1 MNDAPINELAKA
13 LSLAQGS
20 FQNPLKDGKNPHFN
34 SRYATLD
41 ALQDATRKVLSD
53 NGLCVTQLPQPGPEG
68 WELHTMLIHTSGQ
81 SITSRLPLMAFA
93 KGAQA
98 AGSEITYMRRY
109 AYASILN
116 ITAEEDD
123 DANGAQN
130 QWGEDRS
137 KPQRGPHPNV
147 FTKGEGEQRYAGVTP
162 PTANERAMQGGSA
175 PDGEQ
180 KVGRITE
187 VKASADGGCWFVTVA
202 GFSEKGMGNIVWT
215 RDKDLGEHLVKEQG
229 NVVHAHLRS
238 KKPGSYQLISYIP
251 AEDQNV

>member
-1 MNDAPINELAKA
+1 MSEPINELAKA
-13 LSLAQGS
+13 LSVAQGA

-53 NGLCVTQLPQPGPEG
+53 NGLCVTQLPQPGPDG

-81 SITSRLPLMAFA
+81 SLTSRLPLTAFS

-98 AGSEITYMRRY
+98 AGGEITYMRRY

-123 DANGAQN
+123 DGNSAQ
-130 QWGEDRS
+130 
-137 KPQRGPHPNV
+137 
-147 FTKGEGEQRYAGVTP
+147 
-162 PTANERAMQGGSA
+162 GSA
-175 PDGEQ
+175 PGREYKLNPLEIIKKHHEASIEAADKAVGELLTGESQ
-180 KVGRITE
+180 KTGRITA
-187 VKASADGGCWFVTVA
+187 VTASADGGCWFVTVA
-202 GFSEKGMGNIVWT
+202 GFSEKGMGNSVWT
-215 RDKDLGEHLVKEQG
+215 RDKDLASSLVKEQG

-251 AEDQNV
+251 EEDGNE

>member
-1 MNDAPINELAKA
+1 MTDQINELAKA
-13 LSLAQGS
+13 LSAAQGA

-41 ALQDATRKVLSD
+41 ALQDATRSVLSQ

-81 SITSRLPLMAFA
+81 SITSRLPLMAFS

-130 QWGEDRS
+130 TYIGTVQGREYKLKPPEPFADMRPNQPDNGEF
-137 KPQRGPHPNV
+137 QRVGMINSV
-147 FTKGEGEQRYAGVTP
+147 RAWDSGDGWSLSIGDFGGKKGEAVWTKDKKM
-162 PTANERAMQGGSA
+162 ADAL
-175 PDGEQ
+175 
-180 KVGRITE
+180 
-187 VKASADGGCWFVTVA
+187 VKDGGTV
-202 GFSEKGMGNIVWT
+202 V
-215 RDKDLGEHLVKEQG
+215 R
-229 NVVHAHLRS
+229 AHLRS
-238 KKPGSYQLISYIP
+238 KKPGSYQLISYIIP
-251 AEDQNV
+251 EEEQV

>member
-1 MNDAPINELAKA
+1 MNEINELAKA
-13 LSLAQGS
+13 LSLAQGE

-41 ALQDATRKVLSD
+41 ALQDATRKVLAN

-81 SITSRLPLMAFA
+81 SITSRLPLLTFS

-123 DANGAQN
+123 DANGAQSAAP
-130 QWGEDRS
+130 ERS
-137 KPQRGPHPNV
+137 GREYKLNPAPV
-147 FTKGEGEQRYAGVTP
+147 VEGNGDSKQVARVI
-162 PTANERAMQGGSA
+162 
-175 PDGEQ
+175 D
-180 KVGRITE
+180 
-187 VKASADGGCWFVTVA
+187 VKASVDGGCWFIDLG
-202 GFSEKGMGNIVWT
+202 GFSSKGSGNTVWT
-215 RDKDLGEHLVKEQG
+215 RDKELAAHLVQAQG
-229 NVVHAHLRS
+229 NMIHAHLRS

-251 AEDQNV
+251 AEDQANG

>member
-1 MNDAPINELAKA
+1 MTEQINELAKA
-13 LSLAQGS
+13 LSIAQGA

-41 ALQDATRKVLSD
+41 ALQDATRSVLSQ

-81 SITSRLPLMAFA
+81 SITSRLPLMAFS

-123 DANGAQN
+123 DANGAQSAAP
-130 QWGEDRS
+130 ERS
-137 KPQRGPHPNV
+137 GREYKLNPMPNSAIAV
-147 FTKGEGEQRYAGVTP
+147 P
-162 PTANERAMQGGSA
+162 PA
-175 PDGEQ
+175 DGEQ
-180 KVGRITE
+180 KVGRIISVT
-187 VKASADGGCWFVTVA
+187 ASSDDGCWFVTMA
-202 GFSEKGMGNIVWT
+202 GFSEKGMGNSVWT
-215 RDKDLGEHLVKEQG
+215 RDKVLAAHLLNDQG

-238 KKPGSYQLISYIP
+238 KKPGSYQLMSYIP
-251 AEDQNV
+251 AEDQSE